1 MAQITVKYDPTL
13 EIEEIEEPM
22 YATSENED
30 PDNKPAE
37 VQQTKITGILSP
49 LIKVN
54 NILILWDKV
63 SRFELSSTGF
73 LPELSFTFKDDLG
86 FTKSLDQPGND
97 NLVLVQILPP
107 FEDAYKKINLR
118 FFIDDVR
125 ISGETVTIIAKYN
138 VPALYQDKLEALG
151 KMTTY
156 DFLDKVAKDCE
167 LGLASNVDGTEDER
181 YIYIRN
187 TNYLRTVANQI
198 RISGK
203 DDCILDTWIDFHN
216 YIVLCDMLER
226 YNANESEI
234 KVWTA
239 PTVIP
244 ETENTGEPIEAKEE
258 DAILSNAIG
267 VRNTQLYIS
276 DYTVNNNSGKNMK
289 IGTDKVVQSYYIDKF
304 EPSSILIQDGD
315 VKKDT
320 FVKTIYKGEIFGDYD
335 YFASELCRTAFLQKI
350 NTNTIEVALK
360 TPLLGLERGGK
371 VNVRWYEANEIATVI
386 KNENEIET
394 NIPDEEG
401 EPNENPQ
408 LMTLNKQVSGQY
420 FIIGTRIKFY
430 GFDEGWKYI
439 LTLTRPTDQI
449 NTYLSDNE

>member
-1 MAQITVKYDPTL
+1 M
-13 EIEEIEEPM
+13 
-22 YATSENED
+22 
-30 PDNKPAE
+30 
-37 VQQTKITGILSP
+37 
-49 LIKVN
+49 
-54 NILILWDKV
+54 
-63 SRFELSSTGF
+63 
-73 LPELSFTFKDDLG
+73 
-86 FTKSLDQPGND
+86 
-97 NLVLVQILPP
+97 
-107 FEDAYKKINLR
+107 
-118 FFIDDVR
+118 
-125 ISGETVTIIAKYN
+125 
-138 VPALYQDKLEALG
+138 YQDKLEALG

-244 ETENTGEPIEAKEE
+244 DTENTGEPIEAKEE